1 MRNLWIFISRYSTF
15 FLFILFFGIAVV
27 LVIRNNSFQRAS
39 ALNSS
44 NQMIGKAY
52 QNVDYL
58 KGYLSLNETNLALSR
73 ENAALRAL
81 LKSSSYDNNVVV
93 NITRDSLQEPE
104 YSYIEARVINNS
116 INQKNNYLTVNRG
129 SKHGIQKGMG
139 VISSKGI
146 VGIVLNVSPNFS
158 TIQSLLHSDTRISA
172 SLAKSQAFG
181 SLIWGPQA
189 HDPQKALLRDIP
201 NHVKVEKNE
210 QVITSGFSLF
220 PPGIII
226 GTVLETGLSSGSSF
240 LDISVRLNNDFST
253 LQYVYI
259 VVDRYSGE
267 KENLETKNLEND

>member
-1 MRNLWIFISRYSTF
+1 
-15 FLFILFFGIAVV
+15 LFILFFGIAVV

-44 NQMIGKAY
+44 NQIIGKAY

-81 LKSSSYDNNVVV
+81 LKSSNYDNNVVV

-129 SKHGIQKGMG
+129 SKHGIKKGMG

-181 SLIWGPQA
+181 SLVWGPQA
-189 HDPQKALLRDIP
+189 HDPQQALLRDIP

-220 PPGIII
+220 PPGIVI

-240 LDISVRLNNDFST
+240 LDISVLLNNDFST

-267 KENLETKNLEND
+267 KGNLETKNLEND